1 MSDMSEIP
9 IYSGRPMEITDLLD
23 FEQSINELPSNGK
36 VVTIE
41 EARKSLIPARKLL
54 IELQS
59 ISDNAADLT
68 EELDIILES
77 YDSSHDHV
85 CELADYLAS
94 MLQSWHGVVDI
105 LEKEGAKMACLDPG
119 RLEWYGVVDG
129 QLVLYSWSQGEE
141 DIEWY
146 HDINSSFL
154 SRKPLIEA

>member
-1 MSDMSEIP
+1 MSEIP

-23 FEQSINELPSNGK
+23 FDQAIDDMPSGAK

-41 EARKSLIPARKLL
+41 EARMSLATARKLL

-59 ISDNAADLT
+59 ISDSAADLT

-77 YDSSHDHV
+77 YDSNHDHV
-85 CELADYLAS
+85 CELADYLSS
-94 MLQSWHGVVDI
+94 MIHSWHGVVDK
-105 LEKEGAKMACLDPG
+105 LEKSGAKMACLDPG

-129 QLVLYSWSQGEE
+129 QLVLYSWTQGEE

>member
-9 IYSGRPMEITDLLD
+9 IYSGRPMEITDLKD
-23 FEQSINELPSNGK
+23 FEQAIDEVPSGTK

-41 EARKSLIPARKLL
+41 EARLSLITARKLL
-54 IELQS
+54 IELRS

-77 YDSSHDHV
+77 YDSNHDHV
-85 CELADYLAS
+85 SELADYLAS
-94 MLQSWHGVVDI
+94 MIQSWHEVVEK
-105 LEKEGAKMACLDPG
+105 LEKSGAKMACLDPG
-119 RLEWYGVVDG
+119 RLEWCGVVDG
-129 QLVLYSWSQGEE
+129 KLVMYSWSQGEE

-146 HDINSSFL
+146 HGINSSFL

>member
-1 MSDMSEIP
+1 MSDMSETP
-9 IYSGRPMEITDLLD
+9 IYSGRPMGITDLLD
-23 FEQSINELPSNGK
+23 FEQSINDLPSGGK

-41 EARKSLIPARKLL
+41 EARVSLITARKLL

-77 YDSSHDHV
+77 YDSSHEHV
-85 CELADYLAS
+85 SELADYLAS
-94 MLQSWHGVVDI
+94 MIQSWHEVVDKLQI
-105 LEKEGAKMACLDPG
+105 TGAKMACLDPG

-129 QLVLYSWSQGEE
+129 QLVLYSWGQGEE

-146 HDINSSFL
+146 HELNSSFL

>member
-1 MSDMSEIP
+1 MSEIP

-23 FEQSINELPSNGK
+23 FDQAIDDMPSGAK

-41 EARKSLIPARKLL
+41 EARMSLTTARKLL

-59 ISDNAADLT
+59 ISDSAADLT

-85 CELADYLAS
+85 CELADYLSS
-94 MLQSWHGVVDI
+94 MIHSWHGVVDK
-105 LEKEGAKMACLDPG
+105 LEKSGAKMACLDPG

-129 QLVLYSWSQGEE
+129 QLVLYSWTQGEE

>member
-1 MSDMSEIP
+1 MSEIP

-23 FEQSINELPSNGK
+23 FDRVIDEVPSGAK

-41 EARKSLIPARKLL
+41 EARMSLATARKLL

-59 ISDNAADLT
+59 ISDSAADLT

-94 MLQSWHGVVDI
+94 LIHSWHGVVDK
-105 LEKEGAKMACLDPG
+105 LEKSGAKMACLDPG

-129 QLVLYSWSQGEE
+129 QLVLYSWTQGEE

>member
-1 MSDMSEIP
+1 MSEIP
-9 IYSGRPMEITDLLD
+9 IYSGRPMEINDLLD
-23 FEQSINELPSNGK
+23 FDQAIGEIPSGAK

-41 EARKSLIPARKLL
+41 EARVSLTTARKLL

-94 MLQSWHGVVDI
+94 MIHSWHGVVDK
-105 LEKEGAKMACLDPG
+105 LEKSGAKMACLDPG

-129 QLVLYSWSQGEE
+129 QLVLYSWTQGEE

>member
-1 MSDMSEIP
+1 MSEIP
-9 IYSGRPMEITDLLD
+9 IYSGRPMGINDLLD
-23 FEQSINELPSNGK
+23 IDRAIDEVPSGTK

-41 EARKSLIPARKLL
+41 EARMSLVTARKLL

-68 EELDIILES
+68 EELDVILES

-94 MLQSWHGVVDI
+94 MIHSWHGVI
-105 LEKEGAKMACLDPG
+105 NKLEKSGAKMACLDPG

-129 QLVLYSWSQGEE
+129 QLVLYSWTQGEE

-146 HDINSSFL
+146 HGINSSFL

>member
-1 MSDMSEIP
+1 MSEIP
-9 IYSGRPMEITDLLD
+9 IYSGRPMEINDLLD
-23 FEQSINELPSNGK
+23 FDRVIDEVPSGAK

-41 EARKSLIPARKLL
+41 EARMSLLSARKLL

-94 MLQSWHGVVDI
+94 LIHSWHGVVDK
-105 LEKEGAKMACLDPG
+105 LEKTGAKMACLDPG

>member
-1 MSDMSEIP
+1 MSEIP

-23 FEQSINELPSNGK
+23 FDQAIDDMPSGAK

-41 EARKSLIPARKLL
+41 EARMSLITARKLL

-94 MLQSWHGVVDI
+94 MIHSWHGVVDK
-105 LEKEGAKMACLDPG
+105 LEKSGAKMACLDPG

-129 QLVLYSWSQGEE
+129 QLVLYSWAQGEE

>member
-1 MSDMSEIP
+1 MSEIP
-9 IYSGRPMEITDLLD
+9 IYSGRPMGINDLLD
-23 FEQSINELPSNGK
+23 IDRAIDEVPSGTK

-41 EARKSLIPARKLL
+41 EARMSLFTARKLL

-68 EELDIILES
+68 EELDVILES

-94 MLQSWHGVVDI
+94 MIHSWHGVI
-105 LEKEGAKMACLDPG
+105 NKLEKSGAKMACLDPG

-129 QLVLYSWSQGEE
+129 QLVLYSWTQGEE